1 VNVKWL
7 GVMLALMALAVA
19 SFWLLRETELQGL
32 QGEQPKTHVP
42 DYYFLDATV
51 TSLDIKGRPQSEL
64 VSPRIIHHPDD
75 DSVEAFQPKM
85 RYFIKDGLPWYARA
99 DHGMQPSGGNLV
111 YLDGHV
117 EMTHPDQN
125 GGPPLVIDTE
135 HLMVDLTTNI
145 ASTDDPVTLVKGT
158 SRTDGIGM
166 DGYMQDNRLVLRTTV
181 KGLYVPAPQQH

>member
-1 VNVKWL
+1 MNLKWL
-7 GVMLALMALAVA
+7 GIVLVLGAIVVA
-19 SFWLLRETELQGL
+19 TFWLLRQTELQGL
-32 QGEQPKTHVP
+32 QLTQAKSHVP

-51 TSLDIKGRPQSEL
+51 TNLNDGGKPQSEL

-85 RYFIKDGLPWYARA
+85 RYFIQGGVPWYAQA
-99 DHGMQPSGGNLV
+99 DHGLEPSGGNLV

-117 EMTHPDQN
+117 HITHPDQA

-135 HLMVDLTTNI
+135 HMTVDLNTNI
-145 ASTDDPVTLVKGT
+145 ASTDDPVTMTKGA

-166 DGYMQDNRLVLRTTV
+166 DGYLQDNRMVLRTQV
-181 KGLYVPAPQQH
+181 KGLYVPAPKHS